1 MQFSKLGDLRG
12 FLSEI
17 KCYGS
22 DSNSIH
28 VERKEVTCLG
38 WLSLS

>member
-28 VERKEVTCLG
+28 VERKKLLALDG
-38 WLSLS
+38 